1 VIEYVAATKSG
12 LVQPLTK
19 KELDDMPHAWVEKM
33 WVIHQVGQELE
44 KEQMDSETKQTTRNA
59 SPPSMEESLAGL
71 SQIGM

>member
-1 VIEYVAATKSG
+1 MIEYVAGTKSG

-33 WVIHQVGQELE
+33 WVVHEVGQELE
-44 KEQMDSETKQTTRNA
+44 KEQMDAGTKQTTRNA
-59 SPPSMEESLAGL
+59 TPTSMEESLAGM